1 MIEPNHPEL
10 SIRRQCELVGLNRS
24 TYYWQPAVETELNLT
39 LMDLIDKEYTRAP
52 FYGYRK
58 MTIRLVKRHG
68 YETNRKRVAR
78 LMQKMGLQAIYA
90 GPKTTIADKQH
101 KKYPYLLRG
110 LKIDHLDQVWSTDIT
125 YVPMQQGFMYL
136 VAIMDW
142 YSRFVIAWQLSNTLD
157 GSFCLDTLRI
167 ALQQGKPEIFNTD
180 QGSQFTAN
188 AFVSELEEA
197 GVRVSM
203 DGRGRAFDNIFVER
217 LWRTVKYEDIYIK
230 DYATVPDLYNGL
242 RAYFQLYNYE
252 RPHQSLDYQTPAEVY
267 FGGRQEFSLPL
278 NPHLNLVDSWS

>member
-1 MIEPNHPEL
+1 MIEPKHPEL

-24 TYYWQPAVETELNLT
+24 TYYWQPASETALNLA
-39 LMDLIDKEYTRAP
+39 LMEQIDKEYTRAP

-58 MTIRLVKRHG
+58 MTVRLVQKHG
-68 YETNRKRVAR
+68 YEINHKRIAR

-110 LKIDHLDQVWSTDIT
+110 LKINRPNQVWSTDIT
-125 YVPMQQGFMYL
+125 YIPMQQGFMYL

-142 YSRFVIAWQLSNTLD
+142 FSRFVISWQLSNTLD
-157 GSFCLDTLRI
+157 GSFCLDALRI

-188 AFVSELEEA
+188 AYVSELESS
-197 GVRVSM
+197 GIQVSM
-203 DGRGRAFDNIFVER
+203 DGCGRAFDNIFVER

-230 DYATVPDLYNGL
+230 DYATVPDLFNGL
-242 RAYFQLYNYE
+242 GAYFQLYNYE
-252 RPHQSLDYQTPAEVY
+252 RPHQSLDYQTPAEVH
-267 FGGRQEFSLPL
+267 FGGSQGFDVLL